1 MTDGGGGGVGADCF
15 APYCLALEDLTV
27 MVSLDPAVDEVGV
40 GPLFA
45 IIAGDC

>member
-1 MTDGGGGGVGADCF
+1 MTDGGGGVGAGCF